1 MATVENPS
9 KNLRF
14 QAVVLRGHLRLLL
27 AGMRHSTL
35 SGTRIL
41 ASAAELTGKQ
51 YKRGQYTAAL
61 DDIQRF
67 IAERA

>member
-1 MATVENPS
+1 
-9 KNLRF
+9 
-14 QAVVLRGHLRLLL
+14 
-27 AGMRHSTL
+27 MRHSTL

-41 ASAAELTGKQ
+41 AAAAALTGKQ